1 MDSIAHGTQ
10 TTQEL
15 VDHTILKISLLTTR
29 VVHATG
35 EVLMMTTDRMTM
47 ILIFMKI
54 AKMIRLSLT
63 HTEMVALGI
72 IRMQVLAELL
82 MIRTSPLM
90 KLAVLVA
97 VGMEIMTIL
106 RMTTMTT
113 IIMMVNQ
120 TRMDVLMT

>member
-1 MDSIAHGTQ
+1 
-10 TTQEL
+10 
-15 VDHTILKISLLTTR
+15 LLTTR

-106 RMTTMTT
+106 RMTTMTI